1 MTMIRTVADRA
12 KAASRRAELAGQ
24 QRAGAYSR
32 RQIRIRRREVLRQ
45 HWRHFG
51 IILIIGLVTA
61 LGAALLLPDEVSDFA
76 VGAIAVSTFWVCASA
91 MRWMDGMANHRLG
104 VAGEEWTADE
114 LRKLRKH
121 NWRVVNH
128 VMLDKGGGDIDHAVL
143 GPGGFFAVDSKYRT
157 DWSTSTGSLDDL
169 ARRSRRQAAALQPRL
184 GSKLAKVRPAV
195 VLWGPGVSKVF
206 DDVFE
211 HEAVLFCV
219 GRSFVEHV
227 AGLETVVDQTE
238 VDQAF
243 AKLDEYV
250 ANRDIGEA
258 RDHGDRARPIVDHVQ
273 DLVIAMSLAA
283 ATFLTISTAI
293 KIPPVGL
300 WSVALA
306 VAIAVA
312 SRSVRRRISEN
323 ERVQRATAAVSATSI
338 GFGTVLASFLV
349 IDVIW

>member
-1 MTMIRTVADRA
+1 MTTIKTVADRA

-32 RQIRIRRREVLRQ
+32 RQIRIRRREVLRE

-51 IILIIGLVTA
+51 IILIIGLATA

-76 VGAIAVSTFWVCASA
+76 VGAIAVITLWVSTSA

-211 HEAVLFCV
+211 HEGVLFCV

-283 ATFLTISTAI
+283 ATFLAITTAI
-293 KIPPVGL
+293 KIPPIGL
-300 WSVALA
+300 WSVVLA

-312 SRSVRRRISEN
+312 SRSVRRRLSEN
-323 ERVQRATAAVSATSI
+323 ERIQRATAAVSATSI
-338 GFGTVLASFLV
+338 GFGTVLAAFLV